1 MATPRSTGV
10 IAAALLWFVAAKSVA
25 TSGSTKHL
33 DELERPFFNIAHMVN
48 SIKEVDQYLR
58 LGANA
63 IEADVTFQSDGTAKQ
78 TFHGSPCDCFRNC
91 YMRENIVDYLEYIRK
106 VTSLSDAKFKNRVA
120 LLFLDLKV
128 TELPADSKL
137 KAGKDISKKLLEHL
151 WYNVDP
157 NNTVNVLL
165 SIGHVSDK
173 DVFKGV
179 VETLMKHGDATI
191 AERVGFDVG
200 LNDPLED
207 ISKMY
212 SELGIDHNR
221 WQGDGVSN
229 CLSLFRPANR
239 LKQALRYRD
248 SRTDRSYA
256 DKVYHWTIDLS
267 SAIRNSI
274 RLGVDGIIT
283 NYPERVSTVIME
295 APFKRALKL
304 ASPQDTPW
312 KKVSVEL
319 LMSGG
324 GGGNPIGN
332 MFGDV
337 SEVLQQFWA
346 YLVTRLSGRVF
357 RRRSSRDYD
366 AADPP
371 MSPRELAEQRY
382 YRWLHKHL
390 G

>member
-1 MATPRSTGV
+1 MRRASPESYGPGQQEPYHRSR
-10 IAAALLWFVAAKSVA
+10 VAVFRCK
-25 TSGSTKHL
+25 
-33 DELERPFFNIAHMVN
+33 
-48 SIKEVDQYLR
+48 
-58 LGANA
+58 
-63 IEADVTFQSDGTAKQ
+63 AKQ

-106 VTSLSDAKFKNRVA
+106 VTGTADAKYKNRVS

-128 TELPADSKL
+128 TDLPAPSKL

-179 VETLMKHGDATI
+179 VETLMKNGDPVI

-229 CLSLFRPANR
+229 CISLFRPANR

-283 NYPERVSTVIME
+283 NYPERVSTVLME
-295 APFKRALKL
+295 DPFKRAVKL

-312 KKVSVEL
+312 KKANVEL
-319 LMSGG
+319 LMPGG
-324 GGGNPIGN
+324 GGGPISTVL
-332 MFGDV
+332 GDV

-346 YLVTRLSGRVF
+346 YVVTRLSGHIF

-366 AADPP
+366 ANEADPP
-371 MSPRELAEQRY
+371 MSPRELEEQRY
-382 YRWLHKHL
+382 YRWLHKNL
-390 G
+390 A